1 MGRLIKKVNLYIIEV
16 LVQLMDYIISGCL
29 GSTVVALLSFVVLE
43 EMLCSWQII
52 FFDYSKRARLL
63 NKSAKDTGS
72 FLCLFFIKRFYS
84 LNEESESVLN
94 SSFAEYGFRYRICN
108 GQNKIYKGLWWRF
121 FSVFL
126 KNTTC
131 LLSFL
136 NGYESKTPF
145 AEVAEVGFFC
155 F

>member
-63 NKSAKDTGS
+63 KTDIKDTRENS
-72 FLCLFFIKRFYS
+72 RVFFYFKWFCPLS
-84 LNEESESVLN
+84 CETESGAN
-94 SSFAEYGFRYRICN
+94 FDFAEYGYRYGKGN
-108 GQNKIYKGLWWRF
+108 GQNNKENGLRWIF
-121 FSVFL
+121 FSAAIWKIRPVP
-126 KNTTC
+126 C
-131 LLSFL
+131 LF
-136 NGYESKTPF
+136 
-145 AEVAEVGFFC
+145 
-155 F
+155 